1 MADLPAPIAG
11 RRQPKPAAR
20 VSAHRVCKDLG
31 QDKGQLSKFLNG
43 KGNLTLARLERIADY
58 LGYDLQ
64 LVKRKRSRKGEDH
77 QWDAF
82 TGEEKTIGSSI
93 TGTANPMSSPPAAT
107 NSRWPKGR

>member
-1 MADLPAPIAG
+1 MMGNRLKDILTREG
-11 RRQPKPAAR
+11 
-20 VSAHRVCKDLG
+20 VSAHSVCMAIG

-82 TGEEKTIGSSI
+82 TGEEKTTGSSI
-93 TGTANPMSSPPAAT
+93 TGTASPTPSPRTAT